1 MERIKQIED
10 YVHTRADLVYGKNP
24 TNPGDA
30 HRKEE
35 YIRQLIKKNM
45 KGGRLG
51 ETTAT
56 HSHHGF
62 QIQSVLV
69 PKDKFTRENAIK
81 YVRKHF
87 QYKKIDSTQRRNF
100 YSFRQ
105 FDPTKNSKYFT
116 KILDN
121 GVELVFEKK
130 PIGPDSI
137 KPHPFEKRADPK
149 SDRTQ
154 SSDARGFT
162 PLTPSD
168 PYAMGAM
175 AGGSFK
181 VSDIYK
187 FIKNGYF
194 KPSDRENITGY
205 KLLDE
210 LSTKHFQVYQ
220 NKQQK
225 IIVINYTG
233 TMELVDWL
241 NNWNYLFRT
250 YNLSTRYKRAKDIL
264 EKVLKDYSGYQIR
277 LISHSQS
284 GIIVREL
291 AKVYENE
298 IFEIIS
304 LNPANLSV
312 NEDKPA
318 PVNEYVIKSDLDFAS
333 YFRKPEKN
341 DLIIKSETKNLI
353 TEHLPEILFRLN
365 PDLEIGRRD
374 RA

>member
-1 MERIKQIED
+1 MERQKEIEK
-10 YVHTRADLVYGKNP
+10 YAHKRADVVYGKNP
-24 TNPGDA
+24 TKNYST
-30 HRKEE
+30 RKEE
-35 YIRQLIKKNM
+35 YIRQIIKKNIH
-45 KGGRLG
+45 GGKLG

-69 PKDKFTRENAIK
+69 PKDKFNKVEAIK
-81 YVRKHF
+81 YIKKHF
-87 QYKKIDSTQRRNF
+87 QYKKIDATPSYFR
-100 YSFRQ
+100 FRQ

-116 KILDN
+116 KVLDN

-137 KPHPFEKRADPK
+137 KPHHPEVLEGLGAFEKRADPK

-154 SSDARGFT
+154 SKELD
-162 PLTPSD
+162 
-168 PYAMGAM
+168 
-175 AGGSFK
+175 GGSFK

-194 KPSDRENITGY
+194 KPDDRENITGY

-220 NKQQK
+220 NKKQK

-241 NNWNYLFRT
+241 NNWNYVFRT

-277 LISHSQS
+277 LIAHSQS

-312 NEDKPA
+312 NEDKHA

-341 DLIIKSETKNLI
+341 DLIIKSETNNLI

-365 PDLEIGRRD
+365 PELEIGRRD
-374 RA
+374 SA